1 MPKSSAIHVLT
12 PVTART
18 LAIAR
23 YTLLEA
29 WRNRFG
35 LLLAGMVIAAVLAS
49 MFVRQQTITET
60 TRSQVAFL
68 AAALRAGSVFIV
80 VITVLQGSVREF
92 NDKVLE
98 LVLSLDLP
106 RSSYLAGKFLG
117 YACLGVICTVV
128 VSLPLVLLSDSQT
141 VLPWAYTHLLEL
153 WIVTA
158 FAVFCITTFTQLA
171 SAATLV
177 LGFYFLAR
185 SITAIQLMS
194 QSTIVDTGPTAD
206 YAALLADAIAMVL
219 PRLDAF
225 AQTAWLIGAPA
236 SPLTMSGAS
245 VQTAIYVALLLAAAM
260 FDLHRRNL

>member
-1 MPKSSAIHVLT
+1 MSDGK
-12 PVTART
+12 
-18 LAIAR
+18 
-23 YTLLEA
+23 
-29 WRNRFG
+29 
-35 LLLAGMVIAAVLAS
+35 VIAVVGATGSQGGGLARAILDHPEGG
-49 MFVRQQTITET
+49 FTVRAL
-60 TRSQVAFL
+60 TRNPDSDAAHALAERGADVVAADL
-68 AAALRAGSVFIV
+68 DDEA
-80 VITVLQGSVREF
+80 
-92 NDKVLE
+92 
-98 LVLSLDLP
+98 SL
-106 RSSYLAGKFLG
+106 
-117 YACLGVICTVV
+117 
-128 VSLPLVLLSDSQT
+128 
-141 VLPWAYTHLLEL
+141 
-153 WIVTA
+153 VTA

-245 VQTAIYVALLLAAAM
+245 VQTAIYIALLLAAAM